1 MNGQKNQIQDIQIVQ
16 DILGILQKMV
26 GLHRQLLEHVRL
38 EREALVLA
46 DRKVIQEQ
54 ALAKRGVVESVN
66 LLEERRRGLTLTL
79 ARLWQKQPEKVVL
92 SEIILELQ
100 VRAPKLAESLR
111 STQSALRILV
121 ERVIAQNESNRQLL
135 ETSVKHVDAMKKNI
149 LGEADPLR
157 AGYNPSGQRGGSVQ
171 QGQARFLS
179 REA

>member
-1 MNGQKNQIQDIQIVQ
+1 MNGQKNQTHDTEIVQ
-16 DILGILQKMV
+16 DILVILQKMV
-26 GLHRQLLEHVRL
+26 GMHRQLLEHVRL
-38 EREALVLA
+38 EREALVQA
-46 DRKVIQEQ
+46 DRKTIQEQ
-54 ALAKRGVVESVN
+54 ALAKRGVVEAIN
-66 LLEERRRGLTLTL
+66 GLEDRRRGYALSL
-79 ARLWQKQPEKVVL
+79 ARLWQRQPEKLIL

-111 STQSALRILV
+111 STQNALRVLV

-157 AGYNPSGQRGGSVQ
+157 AGYNPSGQRGGPGQ

>member
-1 MNGQKNQIQDIQIVQ
+1 MNGQKNQNQDTQLAN
-16 DILGILQKMV
+16 DIHGVLQKMV
-26 GLHRQLLEHVRL
+26 GMHRQLLEHVRL
-38 EREALVLA
+38 EREALVQA
-46 DRKVIQEQ
+46 DRKTLQEQ
-54 ALAKRGVVESVN
+54 ALAKRGVVESIN
-66 LLEERRRGLTLTL
+66 LLEERRRTLTLNL
-79 ARLWQKQPEKVVL
+79 ARLWQVQPDKLVL

-111 STQSALRILV
+111 STQNALRILV
-121 ERVIAQNESNRQLL
+121 ERVISQNESNRRLL

-157 AGYNPSGQRGGSVQ
+157 AGYNPSGQRGGPAQ